1 MEWLWQLVDHLKKN
15 MAGSALHSFSPLDWV
30 ILAAIFWG
38 LIQGSRKGFSDMFGK
53 LLGIFLVSMLTL
65 SLYVFGAENLVMLT
79 PLLPMKIAEPFSFVL
94 WSICIWLIVSSAV
107 AFFGRFLK
115 LEAQGLFKTLGGMV
129 LGVLRM
135 MLLLSFFVQFLL
147 FLPIKPLQNI
157 FKPGRTYTGY
167 TISRLV
173 PGLHEL
179 VTGSIRNPTL
189 KKSVAS
195 HKIGR

>member
-1 MEWLWQLVDHLKKN
+1 
-15 MAGSALHSFSPLDWV
+15 
-30 ILAAIFWG
+30 
-38 LIQGSRKGFSDMFGK
+38 
-53 LLGIFLVSMLTL
+53 
-65 SLYVFGAENLVMLT
+65 
-79 PLLPMKIAEPFSFVL
+79 
-94 WSICIWLIVSSAV
+94 
-107 AFFGRFLK
+107 
-115 LEAQGLFKTLGGMV
+115 MV